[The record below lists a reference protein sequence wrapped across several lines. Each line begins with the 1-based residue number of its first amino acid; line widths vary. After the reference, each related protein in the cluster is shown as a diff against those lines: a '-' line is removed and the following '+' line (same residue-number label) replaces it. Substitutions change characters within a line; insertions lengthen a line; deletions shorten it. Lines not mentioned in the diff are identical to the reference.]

1 MGYKEI
7 YSKDIDEISERYEIV
22 SERVAAIAAGESL
35 SWKNDVPANIAAF
48 EDYFSSCARIL
59 TGASRVFDDVRS
71 GKLDSMSL
79 EENIEYNHSLFEEL
93 SIENYEKSWANYG
106 FATEQ
111 LGDDF
116 GKLLC
121 FLYAELRA
129 AIVYAFEERIGD
141 ITLLN
146 ELFVQVY
153 SCFDDEWGATV
164 SEVDEVIR
172 YFYHDYSEVFV
183 EQAVRDVVDPE
194 LDFFTKIVMESDL
207 SDERYLFKYGEYID
221 QSTIRFAKFIN
232 SMSEDAVKKIADTYT
247 EGYRIGFE
255 VTGKDLSRKKTVDV
269 RYPIGMERI
278 ARQAIYNFE
287 KMGLRPTIYRSGFNA
302 MTGRGVFIKGVFT
315 KQPNRQFEF
324 DHKNDKAAFL
334 DKAFVARRL
343 EVLTA
348 AYENY
353 KDLAKVHAG
362 PAVIETFGE
371 IPFDPKPCDK
381 GYSYD
386 KRQQELNVEYA
397 SKAGGIVNKYIP
409 GEERSFTIISFPTP
423 DVGDEFEKI
432 FEEIV
437 KINTLDYKLY
447 QNMQQKIIDVLN
459 CAEYVRVKGRGENK
473 TDITVQLYPTTEP
486 EKQTKFENC
495 VADVNIPVGEVF
507 TSPVLK
513 GTEGVLHVSQVYL
526 NELCYKNLELHF
538 KDGMVTDYSCTNFED
553 QEKGRAY
560 IKENVLYHHDTLPI
574 GEFAIGT
581 NTTAYRVSR
590 DMNIEKLLPILIAEK
605 TGPHFA
611 VGDTCYSHCEDTVVY
626 NPDGKEIVA
635 RDNECSIRRKD
646 DDLSAYFNCH
656 TDVTIPYD
664 ELDSI
669 IGYDSE
675 GREYPIIQN
684 GLFVV
689 PGTEELNIPLKNN

>member
-1 MGYKEI
+1 MGYREI
-7 YSKDIDEISERYEIV
+7 YSKDIEEIEERFEVVI
-22 SERVAAIAAGESL
+22 ERVKIIATGESL
-35 SWKNDVPANIAAF
+35 LWKNDAPDNLGEF
-48 EDYFSSCARIL
+48 ERFFRDSAEMLLKSTDIYEKVKAKDIE
-59 TGASRVFDDVRS
+59 
-71 GKLDSMSL
+71 KLDLDEIKKLNSSL
-79 EENIEYNHSLFEEL
+79 YTEL
-93 SIENYEKSWANYG
+93 SVENYEHSWTNYDYS
-106 FATEQ
+106 TQ
-111 LGDDF
+111 MLGHEF
-116 GKLLC
+116 GRLLC
-121 FLYAELRA
+121 FLYTELRA
-129 AIVYAFEERIGD
+129 TIVYAYEERLSD

-164 SEVDEVIR
+164 AEIDEVIR

-183 EQAVRDVVDPE
+183 EQAVREVVDPE
-194 LDFFTKIVMESDL
+194 LDFFTRIVMDSDL
-207 SDERYLFKYGEYID
+207 SDEKYLFKYGEYID
-221 QSTIRFAKFIN
+221 ESTIRFAKFIN
-232 SMSEDAVKKIADTYT
+232 SMPEAAVKKIADTYT

-255 VTGKDLSRKKTVDV
+255 VTGKDLSKKKTVDV
-269 RYPIGMERI
+269 RYPIGMERVV
-278 ARQAIYNFE
+278 RQAIHNFE
-287 KMGLRPTIYRSGFNA
+287 KLGLRPTIYRSGFNA

-348 AYENY
+348 AYENF
-353 KDLAKVHAG
+353 KDMAKVHAG

-371 IPFDPKPCDK
+371 EPFDPKPCDK
-381 GYSYD
+381 GYCYD

-447 QNMQQKIIDVLN
+447 QNMQQRIIDVLDR
-459 CAEYVRVKGRGENK
+459 AEYVKVKGRGENK
-473 TDITVQLYPTTEP
+473 TDITVQLYPTADP

-538 KDGMVTDYSCTNFED
+538 KDGMVTDYSCSNFED
-553 QEKGRAY
+553 PEKGRAY

-611 VGDTCYSHCEDTVVY
+611 VGDTCYSHCEDTAVY

-635 RDNECSIRRKD
+635 RDNECSIKRKD

-675 GREYPIIQN
+675 GNEYPVIQN

-689 PGTEELNIPLKNN
+689 PGTEELNTQLKK